1 MSSERTSLMP
11 GGCTLEVTY
20 LDGKTRSYDKI
31 KDFSAYIS
39 KMNLKNVKFIM
50 IRETGDIV
58 WRRG

>member
-1 MSSERTSLMP
+1 MP